1 MQEGKIYS
9 LIPKIIGEI
18 GGIAKDNKSSQGYS
32 FRSVDDLYGK
42 LNPLLTKYGVT
53 IVPVVTESKTEVISK
68 VVGTVEKY
76 MYRAVLTVR
85 YDIYADDGSFISAVV
100 QGEANDSSDKGVPKA
115 LSMAYKYMCFQVF
128 CIIIEGEAGDTEK
141 ENLTIEKEIPQDTRP
156 LVDILSEK
164 IANAKTKKD
173 LTKVVNEM
181 AKATGLTSD
190 EIERLRGE
198 GKAKQETLK

>member
-85 YDIYADDGSFISAVV
+85 YDIYADDGSVISSVV

-164 IANAKTKKD
+164 ITNAKTKKD